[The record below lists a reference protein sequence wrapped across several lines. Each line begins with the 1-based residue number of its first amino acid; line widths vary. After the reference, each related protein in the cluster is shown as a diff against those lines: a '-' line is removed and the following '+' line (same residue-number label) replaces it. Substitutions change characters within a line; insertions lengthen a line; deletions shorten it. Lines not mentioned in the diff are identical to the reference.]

1 MRLSGTSFAAPIV
14 AGVAAQILARHPLFT
29 PDQVKG
35 ALMLRARFVR
45 DAPAGS
51 AGVGEINGHR
61 SSDVNAPPNPN
72 LALNRFVVPDPNGG
86 NTPIFDAVSWT
97 DAARAN
103 AAWDAASWTDAS
115 WSDVSWTDASW
126 SDVSWSDV
134 TWSDVT
140 WSDVNAAAD
149 VTWEDAAEGENTTPA
164 NDYLLTPEQLAE
176 AEADPDL
183 APQPGSP

>member
-1 MRLSGTSFAAPIV
+1 
-14 AGVAAQILARHPLFT
+14 
-29 PDQVKG
+29 
-35 ALMLRARFVR
+35 
-45 DAPAGS
+45 
-51 AGVGEINGHR
+51 
-61 SSDVNAPPNPN
+61 
-72 LALNRFVVPDPNGG
+72 LNRFVVPDPNGG
-86 NTPIFDAVSWT
+86 NTPVFDAVSWT